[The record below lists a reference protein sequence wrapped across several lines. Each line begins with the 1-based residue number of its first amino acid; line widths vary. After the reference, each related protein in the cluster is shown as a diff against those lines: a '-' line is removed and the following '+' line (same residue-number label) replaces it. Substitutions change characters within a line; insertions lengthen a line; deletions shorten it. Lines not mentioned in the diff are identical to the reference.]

1 MKQLALA
8 DLLGVAPQSI
18 SRYETGDRDLD
29 TATIARLCEIFACTA
44 DYLLGLSA
52 QREARISDADAA
64 LLGAYHAADDHTRQL
79 VDLALQPFFEQAGSS
94 VFTGEAG

>member
-1 MKQLALA
+1 MKQGALA
-8 DLLGVAPQSI
+8 DLLMVNQQAVSK
-18 SRYETGDRDLD
+18 YELGQLDLS
-29 TATIARLCEIFACTA
+29 TEAIARLCEIFACTA